1 MKTLNKIFFCLVILT
16 ANLFTQD
23 EETPPYTGE
32 IKVINQST
40 TRTIYVRV
48 FPVSMIF
55 NGNNF
60 YDLHTLFPDVT
71 GNYQYRYMTGA
82 SLYNDTISFDHR
94 ISPGHFIEFQHE
106 LAAQT
111 STESNGILGFGVYK
125 FEFYWDGGLRDTC
138 LVEYDAEGA
147 PVRDLSFFFKQDTLG
162 TNPRVEYN
170 WAGIDCTERTIQAA
184 GRYLK
189 RWEPDW
195 CHNPPIHNR
204 SKNPGN
210 FQYIT
215 DPNNAYQVLPQD
227 LRQNCGEE
235 NYPWPALLD
244 IHYGTGLLNYNL
256 TIDKNIRTRVFLL
269 DEYRYGAPEQIVI
282 SQECTLT
289 LNNSRTFRIE
299 YDIAFD
305 EGLPDFYNK
314 FYVKSDAV
322 LKLNPNSNLIFEKT
336 NWLILECDSKVI
348 MGQGSSV
355 LMESGSKFCMSG
367 GNVQGGNITIQGYIQ
382 RLQCMIPC
390 NEDNIFEDSA
400 KLIID
405 TNSVLELPDST
416 FITFKGNE
424 SQLICKENSTIKF
437 GKGSKLIFEDGARI
451 SANGCK
457 FVSYDT
463 TQTWDGIYLSDDAND
478 TIKNCVIQNAYNGI
492 NISEPSS
499 ISLTNY
505 TTEITNCTF
514 KNSTSTQLLNQVYI
528 DGANGVLVKGCS
540 TVSGVSSG
548 FASCIVMQYCPS
560 GSVVITDNNFS
571 NCDIGITAIQSSP
584 YIARNTITGL
594 TGTGTGL
601 YLDNSNG
608 TIEYNIVNNF
618 EKSVECGYSSPYLL
632 KNTFNDASDMIVQL
646 YSASVPVM
654 RPVNSGTV
662 TRWLGGNNT
671 LSGMPTTGAFVL
683 EKESYPMMDSG
694 YNKILT
700 NGYNYVYGEL
710 DGDLEA
716 GMNHWQDNPPN
727 TAYYAVSGG
736 EVIYDPVFNGTSLP
750 TMDYY
755 DLNSIGFGMYDSV
768 FVIDNGD
775 NPLAGSLF
783 MQAYSNEMSGNYS
796 TAITKYKDVV
806 TEYKTSTYATV
817 SLARIFNCLEKSN
830 GSVSDYSNIQS
841 YYASIESDTNNTK
854 ESREISE
861 DFVIKSKVRQGNI
874 LEAVSDYETIYQNN
888 QNTHKGTHALLNK
901 LCLLKYGAGGD
912 NPNSSISTESKID
925 ILSLISG
932 KSLSQNISSNTNITP
947 KTFKLHQNY
956 PNPFNPTTNIKYE
969 IPRDANVSIK
979 IYDLLGR
986 EVFNVNEYKTAGSY
1000 EVLFDGSNLASGLY
1014 FYSIKAETSQR
1025 DVFTETKK
1033 MVLIK

>member
-1 MKTLNKIFFCLVILT
+1 LHAQNENDPPQ
-16 ANLFTQD
+16 ANY
-23 EETPPYTGE
+23 EV
-32 IKVINQST
+32 KVSNRSNNNSIT
-40 TRTIYVRV
+40 VRIY
-48 FPVSMIF
+48 PISMVF
-55 NGNNF
+55 NGILEYRLDAEHPLEMTTYNYNF
-60 YDLHTLFPDVT
+60 IN
-71 GNYQYRYMTGA
+71 GR
-82 SLYNDTISFDHR
+82 NDAEDFWN
-94 ISPGHFIEFQHE
+94 ISPGNEININHDQDDNNEYTNATIGYGIYKLEVKCD
-106 LAAQT
+106 AANFFDTCTINYDAGYPGNLSADIQ
-111 STESNGILGFGVYK
+111 
-125 FEFYWDGGLRDTC
+125 FEYRDNTDITGSGPRVVFYWGG
-138 LVEYDAEGA
+138 
-147 PVRDLSFFFKQDTLG
+147 
-162 TNPRVEYN
+162 
-170 WAGIDCTERTIQAA
+170 CTEMRNISQVNRKMYAWDQCSGRT
-184 GRYLK
+184 RN
-189 RWEPDW
+189 WD
-195 CHNPPIHNR
+195 
-204 SKNPGN
+204 PGN
-210 FQYIT
+210 IIYSSANGNSRT
-215 DPNNAYQVLPQD
+215 LLPQD
-227 LRQNCGEE
+227 YRNDCNTYE
-235 NYPWPALLD
+235 NYPPFTGQ
-244 IHYGTGLLNYNL
+244 YGIGLLTMNL
-256 TIDKNIRTRVFLL
+256 TIDKDNVSTRLYYVNG
-269 DEYRYGAPEQIVI
+269 ERYNAPDQLVI
-282 SQECTLT
+282 SPNCTLA
-289 LNNSRTFRIE
+289 LNNNRQFVIK
-299 YDIAFD
+299 YDPSFD
-305 EGLPDFYNK
+305 EGIPENYNK
-314 FYVKSDAV
+314 FYVKPYAV
-322 LKLNPNSNLIFEKT
+322 LKLNPGSNMIFEKT
-336 NWLILECDSKVI
+336 NWLVLECDSKVI
-348 MGQGSSV
+348 MGQGSTV
-355 LMESGSKFCMSG
+355 IMESGSKFCMSG
-367 GNVQGGNITIQGYIQ
+367 GNVSGSGNFVVQGYIQ

-390 NEDNIFEDSA
+390 DEDNIFEDSA
-400 KLIID
+400 KLVID

-416 FITFKGNE
+416 FITFKGSE
-424 SQLICKENSTIKF
+424 TQLICKENSTIKF
-437 GKGSKLIFEDGARI
+437 GKGSKLVFQDGARI

-457 FVSYDT
+457 FVSYDS

-478 TIKNCVIQNAYNGI
+478 TIKNCVIQNACNGI
-492 NISEPSS
+492 NITQPTS
-499 ISLTNY
+499 IGLTNY

-514 KNSTSTQLLNQVYI
+514 KNSTSTPLLNQVYI
-528 DGANGVLVKGCS
+528 DGADGILVKGCS
-540 TVSGVSSG
+540 TVSGIPSG

-560 GSVVITDNNFS
+560 GSVVIADNNFS

-584 YIARNTITGL
+584 YIARNIITGL
-594 TGTGTGL
+594 TGSGTGL

-618 EKSVECGYSSPYLL
+618 EKSIECGYSSPYLL
-632 KNTFNDASDMIVQL
+632 KNTFSDASDMVVQL

-700 NGYNYVYGEL
+700 NGYNYVSGDL

-736 EVIYDPVFNGTSLP
+736 DVIYDPVFNGTSLP
-750 TMDYY
+750 SMDYY
-755 DLNSIGFGMYDSV
+755 DLNSLGFGMYDSV

-817 SLARIFNCLEKSN
+817 SLARIFNCLEKNNS
-830 GSVSDYSNIQS
+830 SVSDYSNIQG
-841 YYASIESDTNNTK
+841 YYASIKYDTNNTK

-861 DFVIKSKVRQGNI
+861 DFVIKSKVRQGNFM
-874 LEAVSDYETIYQNN
+874 EAVSDYENIYQNN

-901 LCLLKYGAGGD
+901 LCLLKYGSGGD
-912 NPNSSISTESKID
+912 NPNSSSGTESKIN

-932 KSLSQNISSNTNITP
+932 KSLNQNISSNTNSTP
-947 KTFKLHQNY
+947 RSFKLHQNY

-986 EVFNVNEYKTAGSY
+986 EVFNINEYKTAGSY

-1014 FYSIKAETSQR
+1014 LYSIKAETSQLSSQSGR

-1033 MVLIK
+1033 MVLVK

>member
-1 MKTLNKIFFCLVILT
+1 MEGVT
-16 ANLFTQD
+16 
-23 EETPPYTGE
+23 
-32 IKVINQST
+32 S
-40 TRTIYVRV
+40 
-48 FPVSMIF
+48 
-55 NGNNF
+55 NGNSI
-60 YDLHTLFPDVT
+60 
-71 GNYQYRYMTGA
+71 G
-82 SLYNDTISFDHR
+82 
-94 ISPGHFIEFQHE
+94 
-106 LAAQT
+106 
-111 STESNGILGFGVYK
+111 GIGRGVYK
-125 FEFYWDGGLRDTC
+125 FEFFYETINNLVDSAIVEWDAGNDFG
-138 LVEYDAEGA
+138 
-147 PVRDLSFFFKQDTLG
+147 DLSLVFNDASEPAKLESYHFAG
-162 TNPRVEYN
+162 MTNPLPLPSNRKINCWSYLNRNKIFGN
-170 WAGIDCTERTIQAA
+170 WVFDDIVHQNLAI
-184 GRYLK
+184 
-189 RWEPDW
+189 
-195 CHNPPIHNR
+195 
-204 SKNPGN
+204 
-210 FQYIT
+210 
-215 DPNNAYQVLPQD
+215 LPQD
-227 LRQNCGEE
+227 FRQDCEE
-235 NYPWPALLD
+235 ESHTATDLENEWR
-244 IHYGTGLLNYNL
+244 IG
-256 TIDKNIRTRVFLL
+256 V
-269 DEYRYGAPEQIVI
+269 
-282 SQECTLT
+282 LT
-289 LNNSRTFRIE
+289 LNMLIKKDNIKTQEGQMLGAPHRIILTPGVTMTLDNNIDFTVKYNNSYTD
-299 YDIAFD
+299 Y
-305 EGLPDFYNK
+305 YNI
-314 FYVKSDAV
+314 FTVKEDAT
-322 LKLNPNSNLIFEKT
+322 LKLNTNAKIEFENT

-355 LMESGSKFCMSG
+355 LMKSGSKFCMSG
-367 GNVQGGNITIQGYIQ
+367 GNVQGGNITIEGYVQ

-390 NEDNIFEDSA
+390 AEDNIFEDSA
-400 KLIID
+400 KLVID

-416 FITFKGNE
+416 FITFKGSE
-424 SQLICKENSTIKF
+424 TQLICKENSTIKF

-457 FVSYDT
+457 FVSYDS

-528 DGANGVLVKGCS
+528 DGANGILVKGCS
-540 TVSGVSSG
+540 TVSGISSG

-560 GSVVITDNNFS
+560 GSVVIADNTFS

-608 TIEYNIVNNF
+608 TIEYNIINNF
-618 EKSVECGYSSPYLL
+618 EKSIECGYSSPYLL
-632 KNTFNDASDMIVQL
+632 KNTFNAATDMIVQL

-700 NGYNYVYGEL
+700 NGYNYVSGEL

-736 EVIYDPVFNGTSLP
+736 DVIYDPVFNGTSLP

-775 NPLAGSLF
+775 NPLAGSLY

-817 SLARIFNCLEKSN
+817 SLARIFNCLEKNNS
-830 GSVSDYSNIQS
+830 SVSDYSNIQS
-841 YYASIESDTNNTK
+841 YYASIKNDTNNTK

-874 LEAVSDYETIYQNN
+874 MEAVSDYENIYQNN

-912 NPNSSISTESKID
+912 NPNGTNGTESKIN

-932 KSLSQNISSNTNITP
+932 KSLSQNISSNTNNTP
-947 KTFKLHQNY
+947 RTFMLHQNY
-956 PNPFNPTTNIKYE
+956 PNPFNPTTNIKFE

-979 IYDLLGR
+979 VYDLLGR
-986 EVFNVNEYKTAGSY
+986 EVFSVNEYKQAGSH
-1000 EVLFDGSNLASGLY
+1000 EVMFDGSKLASGLY

-1033 MVLIK
+1033 MVLVK

>member
-1 MKTLNKIFFCLVILT
+1 MKYLVGFDKYALNNRGNEPGFFEIPSSGIYNPTWLDHNTSGTNYGVDALFGYGLYHLELWVVVQAESYIINGQPILLDYRDFNYPYGGAGGLVEDLEIHINSTVGDGLT
-16 ANLFTQD
+16 YLWHAGGTQINFNDNSLPTEDRNNIRCYKQYHGYVSGNWQVKSSTPNVGSHTFGVTKTDELLLPIDGTELSNLDYRIPKHDNPGKLFSPLYVDYNHHAKVKCGKTFSVENGSRLVLQSTNSGSNYAQFTVGD
-23 EETPPYTGE
+23 IPASNCNA
-32 IKVINQST
+32 VFINQTGGYIYLLRNTQFIVENGAELYLEKNSNISMSNFDAAVRIKTGST
-40 TRTIYVRV
+40 YCNKGAYVNGGRIYFDR
-48 FPVSMIF
+48 
-55 NGNNF
+55 G
-60 YDLHTLFPDVT
+60 VT
-71 GNYQYRYMTGA
+71 YCIPNPPARITNYLQDSANIILETGA
-82 SLYNDTISFDHR
+82 E
-94 ISPGHFIEFQHE
+94 FI
-106 LAAQT
+106 
-111 STESNGILGFGVYK
+111 I
-125 FEFYWDGGLRDTC
+125 
-138 LVEYDAEGA
+138 
-147 PVRDLSFFFKQDTLG
+147 
-162 TNPRVEYN
+162 
-170 WAGIDCTERTIQAA
+170 
-184 GRYLK
+184 
-189 RWEPDW
+189 
-195 CHNPPIHNR
+195 
-204 SKNPGN
+204 
-210 FQYIT
+210 
-215 DPNNAYQVLPQD
+215 
-227 LRQNCGEE
+227 
-235 NYPWPALLD
+235 
-244 IHYGTGLLNYNL
+244 
-256 TIDKNIRTRVFLL
+256 
-269 DEYRYGAPEQIVI
+269 
-282 SQECTLT
+282 
-289 LNNSRTFRIE
+289 
-299 YDIAFD
+299 
-305 EGLPDFYNK
+305 
-314 FYVKSDAV
+314 
-322 LKLNPNSNLIFEKT
+322 
-336 NWLILECDSKVI
+336 
-348 MGQGSSV
+348 
-355 LMESGSKFCMSG
+355 
-367 GNVQGGNITIQGYIQ
+367 
-382 RLQCMIPC
+382 
-390 NEDNIFEDSA
+390 
-400 KLIID
+400 
-405 TNSVLELPDST
+405 PDST
-416 FITFKGNE
+416 TYIFEGNE
-424 SQLICKENSTIKF
+424 TALICNDSSTIKF

-499 ISLTNY
+499 ISMTNY

-514 KNSTSTQLLNQVYI
+514 KNSTTTQLLNQVYI
-528 DGANGVLVKGCS
+528 DGANGILVKGCS
-540 TVSGVSSG
+540 TVSGISSG

-560 GSVVITDNNFS
+560 GSVVIADNTFS

-594 TGTGTGL
+594 TGSGTGL

-608 TIEYNIVNNF
+608 TIEYNVVNNF

-632 KNTFNDASDMIVQL
+632 KNTFNDASDKIVQL

-700 NGYNYVYGEL
+700 NGYNYVSGEL

-736 EVIYDPVFNGTSLP
+736 DVIYDPVFNGTSLP

-841 YYASIESDTNNTK
+841 YYTSIKNDTNNTK

-874 LEAVSDYETIYQNN
+874 MEAVSDYENIYQNN

-912 NPNSSISTESKID
+912 NPNNSISTESKID

-932 KSLSQNISSNTNITP
+932 KSLSQNISSYTNITP

-1014 FYSIKAETSQR
+1014 FYSIEASPSTGSGR
-1025 DVFTETKK
+1025 GYFETKK